1 MPNLATRLRDLTA
14 LKIAERPP
22 RGADSALAAVGR
34 LIGVDRAYV
43 FLFDAGGQS
52 MSNTQEWCAAGIA
65 AQRDRLQKVPVS
77 YYPWWM
83 GELRSGRE
91 IRLDSLADLPPEA
104 AGERALLELQ
114 EIRSLLVLPMT
125 HAGRLIGFAGFDQ
138 VRTAKVWREEEIA
151 VLRIVAGNIAGTLAP
166 AAAGWAGNRPSGHR
180 AGGAPRSRAA
190 TSLSLRWR
198 VMLLAMSMVAMVV
211 VLMAVAVYAVVS
223 AALYTDIDRQLQTRA
238 QLLIASGSLAA
249 DPGKA
254 IEGTAYSDVNA
265 MLVNPGRSIYTANQQ
280 GQSLP
285 IGQPERAVIRGD
297 LFMSRRTVV
306 DQRVLAIHLPN
317 GSSLL
322 ISKSLQP
329 TNEVM
334 DNLKWVLLAV
344 GGIGVVIAA
353 VAGGM
358 VARTGLRPVG
368 RLTEAAERVART
380 DDLRP
385 IPVFGSDELARLTEA
400 FNAMLRGLAE
410 SRERQA
416 RLVADAGHELK
427 TPLTSLRTNVELL
440 MASSSPG
447 APAVPEQE
455 LAELRADVIGQIEEL
470 STLVGDLVDL
480 TREDN
485 AHPAA
490 VESVDMSEVIDRSLE
505 RVRRRRN
512 DIQFDIEA
520 AGWLV
525 RGDPAGLSRAVLNLL
540 DNAAKW
546 SPPGGTVGL
555 RLRQVDPAH
564 AELVVSDQG
573 PGIPPEERDL
583 VFERFYR
590 STSARAMPGSG
601 LGLAIVRQ
609 VVVKHGG
616 MIRIGETVPGGQ
628 PPGTSFFVL
637 LPGRPIPGPR
647 VPASAVSENA
657 GRDGDPTTADGNH
670 PARRSV
676 ISVDSQ

>member
-1 MPNLATRLRDLTA
+1 MPGLKQLR
-14 LKIAERPP
+14 KK
-22 RGADSALAAVGR
+22 SA
-34 LIGVDRAYV
+34 
-43 FLFDAGGQS
+43 
-52 MSNTQEWCAAGIA
+52 
-65 AQRDRLQKVPVS
+65 
-77 YYPWWM
+77 
-83 GELRSGRE
+83 
-91 IRLDSLADLPPEA
+91 
-104 AGERALLELQ
+104 
-114 EIRSLLVLPMT
+114 
-125 HAGRLIGFAGFDQ
+125 
-138 VRTAKVWREEEIA
+138 
-151 VLRIVAGNIAGTLAP
+151 AP
-166 AAAGWAGNRPSGHR
+166 AR
-180 AGGAPRSRAA
+180 AT

-223 AALYTDIDRQLQTRA
+223 AALYTDIDNQLQSRA

-249 DPGKA
+249 DPAKA

-280 GQSLP
+280 GQTLP
-285 IGQPERAVIRGD
+285 VGQPEKAVIRGD
-297 LFMSRRTVV
+297 LFMSRRTVG

-317 GSSLL
+317 ASSLL

-334 DNLKWVLLAV
+334 NKLKWVLLAV

-385 IPVFGSDELARLTEA
+385 IQVIGSDELARLTEA

-410 SRERQA
+410 SRDRQA

-440 MASSSPG
+440 MACSTPG
-447 APAVPEQE
+447 APPIPESE
-455 LAELRADVIGQIEEL
+455 LAELRSDVIGQIEEL

-485 AHPAA
+485 AHGRLLED
-490 VESVDMSEVIDRSLE
+490 VEMTEVVERSLE

-512 DIQFDIEA
+512 DIHFDVDII
-520 AGWLV
+520 GWQV
-525 RGDPAGLSRAVLNLL
+525 HGDAAGLSRAVLNLL

-555 RLRQVDPAH
+555 RLGQVDAAH

-573 PGIPPEERDL
+573 PGISPEERGL

-601 LGLAIVRQ
+601 LGLAIVKQ

-616 MIRIGETVPGGQ
+616 MIRIGETFPGGQ
-628 PPGTSFFVL
+628 PPGTAFHVL
-637 LPGRPIPGPR
+637 LPGQRTVSVYRPE
-647 VPASAVSENA
+647 SAHSENPPRK
-657 GRDGDPTTADGNH
+657 RDFGPIGDSRSPL
-670 PARRSV
+670 PSV
-676 ISVDSQ
+676 ISVDS

>member
-1 MPNLATRLRDLTA
+1 MSRLTR
-14 LKIAERPP
+14 
-22 RGADSALAAVGR
+22 
-34 LIGVDRAYV
+34 RA
-43 FLFDAGGQS
+43 
-52 MSNTQEWCAAGIA
+52 
-65 AQRDRLQKVPVS
+65 
-77 YYPWWM
+77 
-83 GELRSGRE
+83 
-91 IRLDSLADLPPEA
+91 
-104 AGERALLELQ
+104 RA
-114 EIRSLLVLPMT
+114 M
-125 HAGRLIGFAGFDQ
+125 
-138 VRTAKVWREEEIA
+138 
-151 VLRIVAGNIAGTLAP
+151 
-166 AAAGWAGNRPSGHR
+166 
-180 AGGAPRSRAA
+180 GAPEKAT

-223 AALYTDIDRQLQTRA
+223 AALYTDIDNQLQSRA

-249 DPGKA
+249 DPAKA

-280 GQSLP
+280 GQTLP
-285 IGQPERAVIRGD
+285 VGQPEKAVIRGD
-297 LFMSRRTVV
+297 LFMSRRTVAE
-306 DQRVLAIHLPN
+306 QRVLAIHLPN

-329 TNEVM
+329 TNTVM
-334 DNLKWVLLAV
+334 NKLKWVLLAV

-353 VAGGM
+353 VAGGT

-385 IPVFGSDELARLTEA
+385 IPVVGSDELARLTEA
-400 FNAMLRGLAE
+400 FNAMLRALAE
-410 SRERQA
+410 SRDRQS

-440 MASSSPG
+440 MASSTPG
-447 APAVPEQE
+447 APPIPESE
-455 LAELRADVIGQIEEL
+455 LAELRSDVIGQIEEL

-485 AHPAA
+485 AHGA
-490 VESVDMSEVIDRSLE
+490 VLEDVEITEIVERSLE

-512 DIQFDIEA
+512 DIHFDIEII
-520 AGWLV
+520 GWQV
-525 RGDPAGLSRAVLNLL
+525 HGDAAGLSRAVLNLL

-546 SPPGGTVGL
+546 SPPGGTVRL
-555 RLRQVDPAH
+555 RLRQVDAAH
-564 AELVVSDQG
+564 AELIVSDEG
-573 PGIPPEERDL
+573 PGISPEERGL

-601 LGLAIVRQ
+601 LGLAIVKQ

-616 MIRIGETVPGGQ
+616 MIRIGETFAGGQ
-628 PPGTSFFVL
+628 PPGTTFFVL
-637 LPGRPIPGPR
+637 LPGQPTASMYRPESAHSEISTRFSDFSAGDAQVSPIP
-647 VPASAVSENA
+647 
-657 GRDGDPTTADGNH
+657 
-670 PARRSV
+670 SV

>member
-1 MPNLATRLRDLTA
+1 MSRWKR
-14 LKIAERPP
+14 
-22 RGADSALAAVGR
+22 
-34 LIGVDRAYV
+34 RAR
-43 FLFDAGGQS
+43 A
-52 MSNTQEWCAAGIA
+52 M
-65 AQRDRLQKVPVS
+65 RVP
-77 YYPWWM
+77 
-83 GELRSGRE
+83 E
-91 IRLDSLADLPPEA
+91 
-104 AGERALLELQ
+104 
-114 EIRSLLVLPMT
+114 
-125 HAGRLIGFAGFDQ
+125 
-138 VRTAKVWREEEIA
+138 
-151 VLRIVAGNIAGTLAP
+151 
-166 AAAGWAGNRPSGHR
+166 
-180 AGGAPRSRAA
+180 RAA

-223 AALYTDIDRQLQTRA
+223 AALYTDIDNQLQSRA

-249 DPGKA
+249 DPAKA

-285 IGQPERAVIRGD
+285 VGTPEKAVIRGE
-297 LFMSRRTVV
+297 LFMSRRTVG

-317 GSSLL
+317 GSALL

-329 TNEVM
+329 TNAVM
-334 DNLKWVLLAV
+334 NKLKWVLLAV

-353 VAGGM
+353 VAGGT

-400 FNAMLRGLAE
+400 FNAMLRALAE
-410 SRERQA
+410 SRDRQA

-447 APAVPEQE
+447 APPIPESE
-455 LAELRADVIGQIEEL
+455 LADLRADVIGQIEEL

-485 AHPAA
+485 AHGTAL
-490 VESVDMSEVIDRSLE
+490 EDVDLSEVIDRSLE
-505 RVRRRRN
+505 RVRRRRSE
-512 DIQFDIEA
+512 IEFEVDVI
-520 AGWLV
+520 GWQV
-525 RGDPAGLSRAVLNLL
+525 HGDAAGLSRAVLNLL

-546 SPPGGTVGL
+546 SPSGGVVGV
-555 RLRQVDPAH
+555 RLRQVDSAH
-564 AELVVSDQG
+564 AELVVCDQG
-573 PGIPPEERDL
+573 PGIAPEERGL

-601 LGLAIVRQ
+601 LGLAIVKQ

-616 MIRIGETVPGGQ
+616 MIRIGETVPGGD

-637 LPGRPIPGPR
+637 LPGRPAPSGFHQPSAVGEIGHR
-647 VPASAVSENA
+647 NGVSALADREASAA
-657 GRDGDPTTADGNH
+657 T
-670 PARRSV
+670 SV
-676 ISVDSQ
+676 VSVDSQ

>member
-1 MPNLATRLRDLTA
+1 MLRW
-14 LKIAERPP
+14 KR
-22 RGADSALAAVGR
+22 RS
-34 LIGVDRAYV
+34 RA
-43 FLFDAGGQS
+43 
-52 MSNTQEWCAAGIA
+52 M
-65 AQRDRLQKVPVS
+65 RVP
-77 YYPWWM
+77 
-83 GELRSGRE
+83 
-91 IRLDSLADLPPEA
+91 
-104 AGERALLELQ
+104 
-114 EIRSLLVLPMT
+114 
-125 HAGRLIGFAGFDQ
+125 
-138 VRTAKVWREEEIA
+138 K
-151 VLRIVAGNIAGTLAP
+151 
-166 AAAGWAGNRPSGHR
+166 
-180 AGGAPRSRAA
+180 RAA

-211 VLMAVAVYAVVS
+211 VLMAAAVYAVVS
-223 AALYTDIDRQLQTRA
+223 AALYADIDDQLQSRA

-249 DPGKA
+249 DPAKA

-280 GQSLP
+280 GQTLP
-285 IGQPERAVIRGD
+285 VGQPEKAVIRGE
-297 LFMSRRTVV
+297 LFMSRRTVG

-317 GSSLL
+317 DSSLL

-329 TNEVM
+329 TGEVM
-334 DNLKWVLLAV
+334 NKLKWVLLAV

-353 VAGGM
+353 VAGGT

-400 FNAMLRGLAE
+400 FNAMLHALAE

-447 APAVPEQE
+447 APAIPESE

-485 AHPAA
+485 AHGA
-490 VESVDMSEVIDRSLE
+490 VIEDIDLTEVIDRSLE

-512 DIQFDIEA
+512 DIRFDVDIV
-520 AGWLV
+520 GWQV
-525 RGDPAGLSRAVLNLL
+525 HGDPAGLSRAVLNLL

-546 SPPGGTVGL
+546 SPAGGTVGL
-555 RLRQVDPAH
+555 RLRQVDSAH
-564 AELVVSDQG
+564 AELVVSDEG
-573 PGIPPEERDL
+573 PGIPPEERGL

-590 STSARAMPGSG
+590 SDSARAMPGSG
-601 LGLAIVRQ
+601 LGLAIVKQ
-609 VVVKHGG
+609 VIVKHGG
-616 MIRIGETVPGGQ
+616 VIRIGETVPGGQ

-637 LPGRPIPGPR
+637 LPGRPIRSSDRPPSAMSEITLENGAPSTGNAKESI
-647 VPASAVSENA
+647 VP
-657 GRDGDPTTADGNH
+657 
-670 PARRSV
+670 SV

>member
-1 MPNLATRLRDLTA
+1 MFGLRRRAQAIRVPEKAT
-14 LKIAERPP
+14 
-22 RGADSALAAVGR
+22 
-34 LIGVDRAYV
+34 
-43 FLFDAGGQS
+43 
-52 MSNTQEWCAAGIA
+52 
-65 AQRDRLQKVPVS
+65 
-77 YYPWWM
+77 
-83 GELRSGRE
+83 
-91 IRLDSLADLPPEA
+91 
-104 AGERALLELQ
+104 
-114 EIRSLLVLPMT
+114 
-125 HAGRLIGFAGFDQ
+125 
-138 VRTAKVWREEEIA
+138 
-151 VLRIVAGNIAGTLAP
+151 
-166 AAAGWAGNRPSGHR
+166 
-180 AGGAPRSRAA
+180 

-223 AALYTDIDRQLQTRA
+223 AALYSDIDNQLQSRA

-249 DPGKA
+249 DPAKA

-280 GQSLP
+280 GQTLP
-285 IGQPERAVIRGD
+285 VGQPEKAVIRGE
-297 LFMSRRTVV
+297 LFMSRRTVG

-317 GSSLL
+317 DSSLL

-329 TNEVM
+329 TNAVM
-334 DNLKWVLLAV
+334 TKLKWVLLAV

-358 VARTGLRPVG
+358 VARTGLRPVAQ
-368 RLTEAAERVART
+368 LTEATERVART

-400 FNAMLRGLAE
+400 FNAMLRALAE

-440 MASSSPG
+440 MASSAPG
-447 APAVPEQE
+447 APLIPESE
-455 LAELRADVIGQIEEL
+455 LADLRGDVIGQIEEL

-485 AHPAA
+485 ARGSVLED
-490 VESVDMSEVIDRSLE
+490 VEMTEVIDRSLE

-512 DIQFDIEA
+512 DIRFDVDA
-520 AGWLV
+520 VGWQIH
-525 RGDPAGLSRAVLNLL
+525 GDPAGLSRAVLNLL

-546 SPPGGTVGL
+546 SPPGGTVAL
-555 RLRQVDPAH
+555 RLRQVDAAH
-564 AELVVSDQG
+564 AELTVSDQG
-573 PGIPPEERDL
+573 PGIEPEERGL

-601 LGLAIVRQ
+601 LGLAIVKQ

-616 MIRIGETVPGGQ
+616 MIRIGETVPGGH
-628 PPGTSFFVL
+628 PPGTTFHAL
-637 LPGRPIPGPR
+637 LPGLPTGLSYRSQSAQSEIPPANDEVGR
-647 VPASAVSENA
+647 GDGNASAL
-657 GRDGDPTTADGNH
+657 P
-670 PARRSV
+670 SV